1 MTKKTAPKSSI
12 DELSSEAKALH
23 ARLKKEWNIRDGAG
37 SITLLTLCQCV
48 DRLREAQQLL
58 KRDGIVTTD
67 RWGQKKSHPACTVER
82 EARAGLFQAL
92 KALGLDLESLEEPPD
107 AA

>member
-1 MTKKTAPKSSI
+1 MTKKTATKSSI
-12 DELSSEAKALH
+12 NELSAESRLLH

-37 SITLLTLCQCV
+37 GITLLTLCQCV

-58 KRDGIVTTD
+58 KRDGIVTMD
-67 RWGQKKSHPACTVER
+67 RWGQIKSHPACTVER

-92 KALGLDLESLEEPPD
+92 KALGLDLESLEPED
-107 AA
+107 A